1 MRLFLD
7 FLSYL
12 TMLLYSFMIAFGADL
27 IKSQW
32 ILSPNRMIGK
42 SSRNRNIS
50 VHLFCQQKFVLFTIS
65 IYSFACTHL
74 VRVPRASFSHYIIT
88 ATRLPTVFF
97 FFFSLESLPQPISN
111 RKNIFESLKKKDAT
125 RSVIG
130 KRLKIVFHF
139 VEIIFIND
147 IVSKDYN
154 YLIASLFL

>member
-1 MRLFLD
+1 MYTYGLDIIVIIWSWYEEIYGINNLGSPMLLCVLKSNERFKKSENYILFLTIAY

-97 FFFSLESLPQPISN
+97 F
-111 RKNIFESLKKKDAT
+111 
-125 RSVIG
+125 
-130 KRLKIVFHF
+130 H
-139 VEIIFIND
+139 
-147 IVSKDYN
+147 
-154 YLIASLFL
+154 